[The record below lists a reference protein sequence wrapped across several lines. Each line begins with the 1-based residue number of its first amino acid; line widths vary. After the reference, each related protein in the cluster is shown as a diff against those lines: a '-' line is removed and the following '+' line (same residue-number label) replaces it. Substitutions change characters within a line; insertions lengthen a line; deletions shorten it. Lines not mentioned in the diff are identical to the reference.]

1 MDTKFAFAF
10 VHSMRFVWVPC
21 TVHETRK
28 YIFLTKT
35 TLKLGSTILF
45 THLKIILLQCF
56 QFSVINGVQHR
67 GAQTQIRPWI

>member
-1 MDTKFAFAF
+1 MDTEFAFAF
-10 VHSMRFVWVPC
+10 VYSMRFVWVLC
-21 TVHETRK
+21 TVYETRK

-56 QFSVINGVQHR
+56 QFSVINSVQHR